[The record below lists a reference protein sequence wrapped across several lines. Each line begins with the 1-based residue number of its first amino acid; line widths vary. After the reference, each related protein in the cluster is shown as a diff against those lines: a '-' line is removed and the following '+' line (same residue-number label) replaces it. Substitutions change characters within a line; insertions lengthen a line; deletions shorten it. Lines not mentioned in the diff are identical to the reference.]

1 MRIFHGNKVKSIRN
15 LIDISKGEIEYFVVV
30 VSHLQ
35 WKLTWSFFGVHK
47 MFLHVAVLS
56 SYSHPI
62 CMFPTYIGVSYCT
75 YHMNAFLCT
84 PYMKNGQQFII
95 VGSVFV
101 LSCTDFSSV
110 LSIPSRRYIWDSIS
124 LSSQFFFINFGLSTF
139 RFFSRFFSIRLWNK
153 TNRYTMTC
161 LLWALLLRNQP
172 ENYVYSHGM
181 CMYVCTTKMKWELV
195 RQIQDDHISEKKSL
209 SA

>member
-1 MRIFHGNKVKSIRN
+1 MCIRCSCMLLFCLHILTRFACLWLALGC
-15 LIDISKGEIEYFVVV
+15 LIAHTIRMHFC
-30 VSHLQ
+30 
-35 WKLTWSFFGVHK
+35 VH
-47 MFLHVAVLS
+47 H
-56 SYSHPI
+56 
-62 CMFPTYIGVSYCT
+62 
-75 YHMNAFLCT
+75 
-84 PYMKNGQQFII
+84 MKNGRQFII

-139 RFFSRFFSIRLWNK
+139 VSSLFFSIRLWNK

-195 RQIQDDHISEKKSL
+195 RQIQDDHISEKK
-209 SA
+209 